1 MRKKNLARKEELE
14 QGMKENWIE
23 FTREYVLAGWNKTK
37 AYKKAYPDCNSDMA
51 ACVNAIRLLKNAK
64 IKEYIELIKNDI
76 EDLCG
81 INKVWLVKRWKRA
94 ADVDITDYLD
104 TDGET
109 FWLNG
114 GLTLSD
120 LPREVTS
127 LITDFKMTKDGLQLK
142 MTSQAEAKTQIAKL
156 LGYNAADKTDI
167 TTAGKPIEPVRVEF
181 INAKNHNADL

>member
-14 QGMKENWIE
+14 KAMPEKWIE
-23 FTREYVLAGWNKTK
+23 FSREFVLQGWNKTK
-37 AYKKAYPDCNSDMA
+37 SYRKAFPGCKSDKA
-51 ACVNAIRLLKNAK
+51 ACVSAIRLLGKDSV
-64 IKEYIELIKNDI
+64 KEYIELIKNDI

-120 LPREVTS
+120 LPRELTS
-127 LITDFKMTKDGLQLK
+127 LITDFKMTKEGLQLK

-167 TTAGKPIEPVRVEF
+167 TTAGKPIEPARVEF
-181 INAKNHNADL
+181 INAKNHDADL